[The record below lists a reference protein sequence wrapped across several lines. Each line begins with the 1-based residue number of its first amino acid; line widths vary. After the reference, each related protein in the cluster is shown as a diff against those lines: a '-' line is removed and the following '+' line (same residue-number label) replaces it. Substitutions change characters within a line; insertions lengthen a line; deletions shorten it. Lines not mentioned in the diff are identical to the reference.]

1 MVCYPCVYNV
11 YTDPQNELIRCLF
24 LVQVEKKLSF
34 LHRSRL
40 DIMANVL
47 QASVGGAK
55 KTHIMYR
62 CNLSFK
68 QLQTYLD
75 LLIDRKLL
83 EVKSEGEGGNGS
95 FYEITQ
101 KGRA

>member
-1 MVCYPCVYNV
+1 
-11 YTDPQNELIRCLF
+11 
-24 LVQVEKKLSF
+24 
-34 LHRSRL
+34 
-40 DIMANVL
+40 MANVL

-95 FYEITQ
+95 FYETTQ
-101 KGRA
+101 KGRAFLRSYQSIEILLGGSLKNQIYNR